1 MNKLTGS
8 EATILTSLLW
18 VALGGAIGALARY
31 GSALL
36 ALGIFGKSFPFGTLI
51 VNIVGSFLLAV
62 LFLGQQQGTVHENT
76 WLFLGVGVLGA
87 FTTFSTFSLETVLLF
102 QNGELLKALLYA
114 SLNFICCIAAVA
126 LALGLRT
133 YFLSMWN

>member
-1 MNKLTGS
+1 MPRMIGS
-8 EATILTSLLW
+8 GEMTVISIFW

-31 GSALL
+31 GTALL

-51 VNIVGSFLLAV
+51 VNIVGSFLLAL
-62 LFLGQQQGTVHENT
+62 LFIGQQQGAVHENT
-76 WLFLGVGVLGA
+76 WLFVGVGVLGA

-102 QNGELLKALLYA
+102 QNGELLKGIAYA

-126 LALGLRT
+126 IALGLKT